1 MYALITGGSKG
12 IGKEMAFYL
21 AEKGYNILLIA
32 RNEAELLGAKEE
44 IKSKFHVNVAF
55 WALDLSLPDSPK
67 QILHW
72 VEKENFSVSILINNA
87 GYGLWG
93 YFDQISFENQQS
105 MMLLNMNAL
114 VELTYLFL
122 PSLKTKPQSYILNI
136 ASTASYQAVPG
147 LGVYSAT
154 KAFVLSFSRA
164 LRFELKKTS
173 VSVTCLSPGATTT
186 NFTNRAG
193 MSKSA
198 DLQATADKFSMPAD
212 VVAKFGIDAMF
223 AKKNE
228 VVPGFVNII
237 TVWSTYFLPKSMIES
252 IAANLYLKNLK

>member
-12 IGKEMAFYL
+12 IGKEMALIL
-21 AEKGYNILLIA
+21 AEKGYNILLVA
-32 RNEAELLGAKEE
+32 RNEAELNGTKEE
-44 IKSKFHVNVAF
+44 IKSKYQVQVLCL
-55 WALDLSLPDSPK
+55 ALDLSLANSPK
-67 QILHW
+67 QIFDW
-72 VEKENFSVSILINNA
+72 VKNENISFSILINNA

-93 YFDQISFENQQS
+93 YFDQISLQNQQS
-105 MMLLNMNAL
+105 MMLLNMNSL

-122 PSLKTKPQSYILNI
+122 PILKTKPQAYILNV

-164 LRFELKKTS
+164 LQFELKKTA
-173 VSVTCLSPGATTT
+173 VSVTCLSPGATST

-212 VVAKFGIDAMF
+212 VVAQFGIDAMF

-228 VVPGFVNII
+228 VIPGFVNKL
-237 TVWSTYFLPKSMIES
+237 TVFATYFLPKRIIET
-252 IAANLYLKNLK
+252 IAANLYLKNIK